1 MKVRLLDVAH
11 ARSGDKGDTAN
22 VGIIALRPEWYPLLA
37 RELTRER
44 VARHFE
50 GVITGDVVRYELPNL
65 HALNFLLHGALDGG
79 GTLSLKTDAQGK
91 VYSTALLR
99 LELDVPD
106 DEGRRLGLP
115 AGGARAG

>member
-1 MKVRLLDVAH
+1 MKIRLIDIAH

-22 VGIIALRPEWYPLLA
+22 VGIIAMRPEWYPLIS

-44 VARHFE
+44 VTQHFA
-50 GVITGDVVRYELPNL
+50 GMITGSVERFELPNL
-65 HALNFLLHGALDGG
+65 NAVNFLLHGALGGG

-99 LELDVPD
+99 MVIDVPD
-106 DEGRRLGLP
+106 DEVRALGLP
-115 AGGARAG
+115 PA

>member
-1 MKVRLLDVAH
+1 MKVRLLDLAH

-22 VGIIALRPEWYPLLA
+22 VGVIALKPEWYPLLA

-44 VARHFE
+44 VAAHFE

-65 HALNFLLHGALDGG
+65 DALNFLLHGALDGG

-106 DEGRRLGLP
+106 DEARRLGLP
-115 AGGARAG
+115 AGASRAG